1 MNVMKHFKKAANH
14 KGVIQACN
22 LNTEDAEAEGSQIR
36 GHPKI
41 ERSCFIRTTSK
52 KMGIILCKKK
62 KLNVW
67 LITIMTFLL
76 LNTCY
81 FYDLAISV
89 PEMLIDTQEMSA
101 KLGINSICVRAA
113 EY

>member
-1 MNVMKHFKKAANH
+1 
-14 KGVIQACN
+14 
-22 LNTEDAEAEGSQIR
+22 
-36 GHPKI
+36 
-41 ERSCFIRTTSK
+41 
-52 KMGIILCKKK
+52 
-62 KLNVW
+62 
-67 LITIMTFLL
+67 MTFLL